1 MTGTGPEPDPSADEP
16 ASEEL
21 QHDFRSIITLLSLV
35 TDFNNRGR
43 PILLHDGQLIYR
55 SPLDPK
61 AQPTSTI
68 SLNALAAI
76 FVRNAEVTAITPAA
90 YPGMASQAPAD
101 ASDKLNIG
109 VVASEQ
115 QWPTTDDDPDDPDF
129 QQLAF
134 TDGVRGFAAVA
145 NPLRGE
151 VFFNKSLSKSHC
163 KIIDS
168 GDSHLRHFVDEDVGD
183 QFAHNTWRYCLS
195 IE

>member
-1 MTGTGPEPDPSADEP
+1 MTGTGPEPDPSADYQP

-35 TDFNNRGR
+35 TDFNNRGH

-61 AQPTSTI
+61 AQPASTI

-76 FVRNAEVTAITPAA
+76 FVRNDVEVTAITPAA
-90 YPGMASQAPAD
+90 YPEMASPAD
-101 ASDKLNIG
+101 VSDKLNIQ

-115 QWPTTDDDPDDPDF
+115 QWVSTDDDPDDPDF
-129 QQLAF
+129 HQLAF
-134 TDGVRGFAAVA
+134 TDDVQGFATVT
-145 NPLRGE
+145 NPLKGD
-151 VFFNKSLSKSHC
+151 VFFNQTPPKCYC
-163 KIIDS
+163 KIID
-168 GDSHLRHFVDEDVGD
+168 GGISHLRHFVDEDAGD